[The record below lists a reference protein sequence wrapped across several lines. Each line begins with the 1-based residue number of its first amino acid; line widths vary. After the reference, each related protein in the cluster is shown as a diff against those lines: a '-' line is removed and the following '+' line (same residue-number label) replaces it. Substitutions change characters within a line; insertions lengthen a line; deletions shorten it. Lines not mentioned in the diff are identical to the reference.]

1 MDRAL
6 AAGIR
11 ARDRE
16 RWLSVLWAPAAAR
29 GALVALHA
37 FDLEQQRI
45 IADAGEPLLAEIR
58 LAWWREQIDA
68 LVRTGAAPGQPIL
81 HALAAEAAP
90 RGVDL
95 VLLTLMEEGFLPLL
109 LDGSA
114 DTGAMARARGAPLF
128 TALFQAI
135 AARPLSAA
143 EATAAALGGA
153 IWAFGRLLRGPWGP
167 AGARLSGMEIPPPP
181 AEVPRPLPAPL
192 RGLVRLAIDDWAA
205 AAAGRAAPPPAT
217 FGRQWRFAS
226 SSLRR

>member
-6 AAGIR
+6 AGELR

-45 IADAGEPLLAEIR
+45 IIDAGEPLLAEIR

-68 LVRTGAAPGQPIL
+68 LARGGVPPGQPIL
-81 HALAAEAAP
+81 RALAAEAAP

-109 LDGSA
+109 LGGSA

-128 TALFQAI
+128 TAFAQAI
-135 AARPLSAA
+135 AAQPLSAA
-143 EATAAALGGA
+143 EASAAALGGA
-153 IWAFGRLLRGPWGP
+153 IWAFGRLLRGPWGA
-167 AGARLSGMEIPPPP
+167 AGARLPGMELPPPP
-181 AEVPRPLPAPL
+181 AEVPQPLPGPL
-192 RGLVRLAIDDWAA
+192 RGLVRLALDDWAA
-205 AAAGRAAPPPAT
+205 AAAGRVLPPSAT
-217 FGRQWRFAS
+217 LGRQWRFARA
-226 SSLRR
+226 SLGR